1 MTTILCS
8 LNRVTR
14 YIQLVDMDFLGNFA
28 LIVKK
33 QISYRTNLTFV
44 VRFISQAD
52 IPEFTG
58 SGVKILTVT
67 ATDADSGIN
76 SVLTYNL
83 IVNPTGGF
91 YIDPNTGKHAIRK
104 IIMKSF
110 TDKNIY
116 YTWMITHKF
125 LKNICK
131 HVARF

>member
-14 YIQLVDMDFLGNFA
+14 YIQLVDMDFFVNFA

-91 YIDPNTGKHAIRK
+91 YIDPNTGKHAIQK
-104 IIMKSF
+104 
-110 TDKNIY
+110 KNY
-116 YTWMITHKF
+116 EK
-125 LKNICK
+125 LN
-131 HVARF
+131 